1 MMVYTRPAKSKP
13 KKAPKAQREQYEKW
27 LKSHQP
33 SKSVKILQKSCA
45 KIIEPPKVVHR
56 TTEKLPSLNSWVTG
70 PLSRTGIMRDYHKY
84 SAEDRQKIDSISKS
98 VAPLHKSN
106 YVYVSEG
113 MNPASLGR
121 KNEVL

>member
-1 MMVYTRPAKSKP
+1 MMIYVKTPKSKV
-13 KKAPKAQREQYEKW
+13 KKVPKAQREQYEQW

-33 SKSVKILQKSCA
+33 KKKVVVSLKNNVKPY
-45 KIIEPPKVVHR
+45 EPPSPYIRQTPKVSSFS
-56 TTEKLPSLNSWVTG
+56 TWSTG
-70 PLSRTGIMRDYHKY
+70 ALTKVGIMKDYHKL
-84 SAEDRQKIDSISKS
+84 SEQDREKVDAINSC

>member
-1 MMVYTRPAKSKP
+1 MMIYTRTPKSKV
-13 KKAPKAQREQYEKW
+13 KKVPKAQREQYEKW

-33 SKSVKILQKSCA
+33 SKPATFYKNLQVKS
-45 KIIEPPKVVHR
+45 IEPPKVVHR
-56 TTEKLPSLNSWVTG
+56 QTEKIASLSSWVTG
-70 PLSRTGIMRDYHKY
+70 PLSKVGIMKDYHKF
-84 SAEDRQKIDSISKS
+84 SASDREKIDAISKS

>member
-1 MMVYTRPAKSKP
+1 MMIYTRIPKSK
-13 KKAPKAQREQYEKW
+13 KRNKPKAEREQYENW
-27 LKSHQP
+27 LKSHQTAQKFINITVKKTEI
-33 SKSVKILQKSCA
+33 KSVTLKPEKKID
-45 KIIEPPKVVHR
+45 
-56 TTEKLPSLNSWVTG
+56 SLNDWVTG
-70 PLSRTGIMRDYHKY
+70 PLTKTGIMRDYHRL
-84 SAEDRQKIDSISKS
+84 SPSDREKIDSISKS

>member
-1 MMVYTRPAKSKP
+1 MMIYAKIPKSKH
-13 KKAPKAQREQYEKW
+13 KKVPKAQREEYEKW

-33 SKSVKILQKSCA
+33 TKKLSKSTSVSLSAPTPYRRPTQKIA
-45 KIIEPPKVVHR
+45 
-56 TTEKLPSLNSWVTG
+56 SLNTWVTG
-70 PLSRTGIMRDYHKY
+70 SLSKGGIMSEYHKL
-84 SAEDRQKIDSISKS
+84 STKDRELVDNISKS
-98 VAPLHKSN
+98 IAPLHKSN

>member
-1 MMVYTRPAKSKP
+1 MMIYTRQAKSKV
-13 KKAPKAQREQYEKW
+13 KKVPKAQREQYEKW

-33 SKSVKILQKSCA
+33 SKPASFYKKINVKTID
-45 KIIEPPKVVHR
+45 PPKPIHR
-56 TTEKLPSLNSWVTG
+56 QTEKIASLSTWVTG
-70 PLSRTGIMRDYHKY
+70 PLSKVGIMKDYHKF
-84 SAEDRQKIDSISKS
+84 SAADREKIDAISKS

>member
-1 MMVYTRPAKSKP
+1 MMIHAKIPKSKP
-13 KKAPKAQREQYEKW
+13 KKAPKAQREQYENW

-33 SKSVKILQKSCA
+33 TKKLSKITSVSLSA
-45 KIIEPPKVVHR
+45 PAPYRR
-56 TTEKLPSLNSWVTG
+56 TT
-70 PLSRTGIMRDYHKY
+70 
-84 SAEDRQKIDSISKS
+84 QKIDSLNTWVTGSLSKSGIMSEYHKLSAKDRELVDNISKS

>member
-1 MMVYTRPAKSKP
+1 MMIYARAPKSKP
-13 KKAPKAQREQYEKW
+13 KKVPKAQREQYEQW

-33 SKSVKILQKSCA
+33 KKKINSSTNGLVRA
-45 KIIEPPKVVHR
+45 YEPPPPYIRQTPKVS
-56 TTEKLPSLNSWVTG
+56 SLSTWSTG
-70 PLSRTGIMRDYHKY
+70 PLAKIGIMRDYHKL
-84 SAEDRQKIDSISKS
+84 SAEDRQKVDSINSC

>member
-1 MMVYTRPAKSKP
+1 MMIYARPPKSKQ
-13 KKAPKAQREQYEKW
+13 KKVPKAQKEQYKQW

-33 SKSVKILQKSCA
+33 KKLVSSTKNGTIKPY
-45 KIIEPPKVVHR
+45 EPPSPYIRQTPKVS
-56 TTEKLPSLNSWVTG
+56 SLSTWTTG
-70 PLSRTGIMRDYHKY
+70 PLAKIGIMRDYHKL
-84 SAEDRQKIDSISKS
+84 SAEDREKIDSINSC

>member
-1 MMVYTRPAKSKP
+1 MMIYARIPKSKP
-13 KKAPKAQREQYEKW
+13 KKAPKAQREQYENW
-27 LKSHQP
+27 LKSHQKP
-33 SKSVKILQKSCA
+33 VSVKLYKNVQAKTQETAKPYRRPTEKIESLSTWTTGALQK
-45 KIIEPPKVVHR
+45 
-56 TTEKLPSLNSWVTG
+56 
-70 PLSRTGIMRDYHKY
+70 TGIMKDYHKF
-84 SAEDRQKIDSISKS
+84 SAEDKERIDNISKS

>member
-1 MMVYTRPAKSKP
+1 MMIYARIPKSKP
-13 KKAPKAQREQYEKW
+13 KKTPKAQREQYENW
-27 LKSHQP
+27 LKSHQKP
-33 SKSVKILQKSCA
+33 VSVKLYKNVQAKTQETAKPYRRPTEKIESLSTWTTGALQK
-45 KIIEPPKVVHR
+45 
-56 TTEKLPSLNSWVTG
+56 
-70 PLSRTGIMRDYHKY
+70 TGIMKDYHKY
-84 SAEDRQKIDSISKS
+84 SAEDKERIDNINKS